1 MALVDTVD
9 EPAGKIRVLTG
20 IALSHVKADK
30 DAAPLLEALLQQ
42 LEALMD
48 DAARREALA
57 DVNEEFAEL
66 ADYEA
71 LTDFQ
76 AALFELEQT
85 LNPVHLRLENSSP
98 ASKPPRNASK
108 LSPKSPPPCTRRG
121 RRIYPKFCWSRPARK
136 PRHWKNRTKCLP
148 PKPHWPSPK

>member
-1 MALVDTVD
+1 MALVDAVD

-42 LEALMD
+42 LEALTD

-66 ADYEA
+66 ADHEA

-76 AALFELEQT
+76 AALVELEQA
-85 LNPVHLRLENSSP
+85 LNPGPAQAGISWRVRL
-98 ASKPPRNASK
+98 
-108 LSPKSPPPCTRRG
+108 
-121 RRIYPKFCWSRPARK
+121 
-136 PRHWKNRTKCLP
+136 
-148 PKPHWPSPK
+148 